1 MHIYTKLLTVEV
13 CIKQSESCDHSKDQS
28 EVPHHAAKFQDP
40 LARVR
45 TLIPFITPGDRKTQI
60 L

>member
-13 CIKQSESCDHSKDQS
+13 CIKQSESRDHSKDQS

-45 TLIPFITPGDRKTQI
+45 TLIPFITPGERKTQI